1 MTKQMHTHE
10 LLDRFELLYADEEPI
25 LADLRRAII
34 DDDLSSI
41 FRVADEVAIQHEN
54 INDFRKAVMEKNLHS
69 IFRVFNIF
77 DQPVLEQDSH
87 IEWFKFNR
95 KMAKQLQKKIIEQ
108 YFVFLHNAALLMN

>member
-41 FRVADEVAIQHEN
+41 FRVDDEVAIQHEN
-54 INDFRKAVMEKNLHS
+54 INDFRKAVMEKNLHMTK
-69 IFRVFNIF
+69 
-77 DQPVLEQDSH
+77 P
-87 IEWFKFNR
+87 
-95 KMAKQLQKKIIEQ
+95 
-108 YFVFLHNAALLMN
+108 